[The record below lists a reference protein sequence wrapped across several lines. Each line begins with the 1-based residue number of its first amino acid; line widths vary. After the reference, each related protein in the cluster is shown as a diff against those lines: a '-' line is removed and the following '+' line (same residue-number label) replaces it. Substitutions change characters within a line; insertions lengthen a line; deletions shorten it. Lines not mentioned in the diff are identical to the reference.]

1 MKLFIHFLIAFAI
14 ILPQGAE
21 GAVVSDSESKQPKLN
36 KLPEGQQR
44 LSNGFILLQ
53 QLYKIMAEVTD
64 HDSAEAAVPKL
75 MQLQEQ
81 LRAWSQSFSNLPPL
95 SEPEV
100 AAYEEQFM
108 PTIRKINAA
117 LEAQGSRI
125 AAAEY
130 YGSRNLPAV
139 LVRIAQIGY
148 P

>member
-1 MKLFIHFLIAFAI
+1 MKRFIYFLFAFAA
-14 ILPQGAE
+14 LVPQFAE
-21 GAVVSDSESKQPKLN
+21 ASVVSDKESRKPELSQ
-36 KLPEGQQR
+36 LPEGQQR
-44 LSNGFILLQ
+44 LINGFILLQ
-53 QLYKIMAEVTD
+53 QLYQIMAEVTD
-64 HDSAEAAVPKL
+64 HDTAEAAVPKL
-75 MQLQEQ
+75 MRLQEQ
-81 LRAWSQSFSNLPPL
+81 LLAWSQSFSNLPPL

-108 PTIRKINAA
+108 PAIRKINAA

-139 LVRIAQIGY
+139 LVRIAQIGH